1 MGEQCCFRRR
11 QWMSKVERGTVLGL
25 LAFAFIYP
33 RTIELS
39 TQENNTSNLISL
51 NEHVSR
57 PALVLATSRMKT
69 IQLQSIHFD
78 SERRGS
84 MPFRLYRAGW
94 TGDLPQTTTGSA

>member
-1 MGEQCCFRRR
+1 MREQCCFRRR

-25 LAFAFIYP
+25 LAFALIYP

-57 PALVLATSRMKT
+57 PALVLATSA
-69 IQLQSIHFD
+69 SI
-78 SERRGS
+78 
-84 MPFRLYRAGW
+84 YRVSGGMSHVCVGCDLSASSLRALKGVHW
-94 TGDLPQTTTGSA
+94 VNLPQSLA